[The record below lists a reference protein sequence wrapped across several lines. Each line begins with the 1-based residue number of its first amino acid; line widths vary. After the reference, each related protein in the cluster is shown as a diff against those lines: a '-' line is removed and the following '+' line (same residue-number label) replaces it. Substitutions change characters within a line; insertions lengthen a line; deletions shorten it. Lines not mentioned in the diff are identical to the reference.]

1 MFALLPGPLAVL
13 VNHFLFSFSWGACAF
28 RSEAANQLLPAPP
41 PAPQKKRNQQGVRAR
56 AGEKKTARKV
66 ITVAGPGSEK
76 RPNGTASMV
85 GLVGTASWAPAL
97 ASRSRLRILPLTPTC
112 KSRSADCYV
121 LPDPLCARQAF
132 VPARSCFFQIRTPT
146 FFSRLVWQTA
156 EPKVGCVFFF
166 ILFSTISNQ
175 FHKSYFVLYLNSFLK
190 SRAWGAPN

>member
-1 MFALLPGPLAVL
+1 VCVPIRGREPAAPRPAPRPPKKTEPAGCPGP
-13 VNHFLFSFSWGACAF
+13 G
-28 RSEAANQLLPAPP
+28 R
-41 PAPQKKRNQQGVRAR
+41 R
-56 AGEKKTARKV
+56 KKTARKV

-97 ASRSRLRILPLTPTC
+97 ARRSRLRILPLTPTC
-112 KSRSADCYV
+112 KSRSGDCYV

-156 EPKVGCVFFF
+156 EPKVGCVFF
-166 ILFSTISNQ
+166 LFCSRRSAINSTSLIS
-175 FHKSYFVLYLNSFLK
+175 FYT
-190 SRAWGAPN
+190 